1 MSPINTTA
9 SQVVVPSITA
19 DAPLAEQISAQ
30 DCLITL
36 RRAEGPNATELFF
49 SCAPTGIGQ
58 DAEEQA
64 RAMYSAARDFLK
76 TEGGDLNSI
85 VAETVFMRN
94 MDRDMESV
102 RCARH
107 EVVKGEQ
114 DITPSI
120 TESQQPPL
128 DTNANVE
135 LMIQA
140 ILPSAINIRKTQ
152 VCASTG
158 CICGECEQSTGILL
172 SMGDE
177 ERLMAGAL
185 CGDGD
190 NAYDQ
195 TWSMF
200 ELAEKLLHEAGMEFT
215 DVVRTWIYLR
225 EMERD
230 YYPGLNKARREFFDS
245 RGIDPVPASTGIEGG
260 MVNRKHDICMS
271 IYAVKSGK
279 PLMRTVMTTPTL
291 NEAGEYGA
299 DFTRGMKMTEANKV
313 ALHVSGTA
321 SIDEQGLTANIDD
334 VALQIDRMILN
345 IKTLLENQGAGFGDI
360 MYAYNY
366 LKDPV
371 NEQLLRDKFAEAGF
385 EGFPS
390 VFVHAEVCRPDLL
403 CETEVFAVLP
413 RSQNGENALSGKGVV
428 RPISV

>member
-1 MSPINTTA
+1 MSPTNQSKLHA
-9 SQVVVPSITA
+9 VAPSIATEA
-19 DAPLAEQISAQ
+19 SMAEEVNAK

-49 SCAPTGIGQ
+49 SCAPTKQNGS
-58 DAEEQA
+58 AAEQA
-64 RAMYSAARDFLK
+64 KAMYEAAKELLQ
-76 TEGGDLNSI
+76 TEGGDLNTI
-85 VAETVFMRN
+85 VSETIFMR
-94 MDRDMESV
+94 DMASDIESV
-102 RCARH
+102 REARTS
-107 EVVKGEQ
+107 VVGNEQ
-114 DITPSI
+114 ECIPAITAI
-120 TESQQPPL
+120 QQPPL

-135 LMIQA
+135 LAIQA
-140 ILPSAINIRKTQ
+140 MLPSTVDVKKQQ
-152 VCASTG
+152 VCASSG
-158 CICGECEQSTGILL
+158 CTCGECDTSTALL
-172 SMGDE
+172 LTMGDE
-177 ERLMAGAL
+177 QRLMSGAI

-190 NAYDQ
+190 NAYEQ
-195 TWSMF
+195 TQSMF

-260 MVNRKHDICMS
+260 MVSNKHDICMGF
-271 IYAVKSGK
+271 YAVKSGK

-299 DFTRGMKMTEANKV
+299 DFTRGMRMVEANKV

-321 SIDEQGLTANIDD
+321 SIDEKGLTANIDD
-334 VALQIDRMILN
+334 IAAQIDRMILN

-371 NEQLLRDKFAEAGF
+371 NEQLLRDKFEEAGF

-403 CETEVFAVLP
+403 CETEVLAVLP
-413 RSQNGENALSGKGVV
+413 RSAVSAQDGLRSIANPVV
-428 RPISV
+428 S

>member
-9 SQVVVPSITA
+9 SQAVAHSIDA
-19 DAPLAEQISAQ
+19 DAPLAEQITSQ
-30 DCLITL
+30 NCLIIL
-36 RRAEGPNATELFF
+36 RRAEGPNGTELFF
-49 SCAPTGIGQ
+49 SCAPTVSGQ
-58 DAEEQA
+58 NAEDQA
-64 RAMYSAARDFLK
+64 KAMYLAARDLLK

-85 VAETVFMRN
+85 VAETIFMRD
-94 MDRDMESV
+94 MDSHIASV
-102 RCARH
+102 RSARN
-107 EVVKGEQ
+107 EVMNGEQ
-114 DITPSI
+114 DVIPSI
-120 TESQQPPL
+120 TEIQQPPL

-135 LMIQA
+135 LLIQA
-140 ILPSAINIRKTQ
+140 ILPSASEVKKTQ
-152 VCASTG
+152 VCASTD
-158 CICGECEQSTGILL
+158 CTCGECDQSTGILL
-172 SMGDE
+172 TMGDE

-185 CGDGD
+185 CGDGE

-279 PLMRTVMTTPTL
+279 ELNRTVMKTPTL

-334 VALQIDRMILN
+334 VAAQIDRMILN

-371 NEQLLRDKFAEAGF
+371 NEQLLRDKFADAGF

-413 RSQNGENALSGKGVV
+413 RSSEESKTPFNKGVV